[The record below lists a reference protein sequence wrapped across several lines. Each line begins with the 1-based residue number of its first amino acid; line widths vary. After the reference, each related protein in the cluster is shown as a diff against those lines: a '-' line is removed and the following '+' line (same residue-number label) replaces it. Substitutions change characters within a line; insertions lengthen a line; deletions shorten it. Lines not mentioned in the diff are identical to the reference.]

1 MQTARSLSG
10 YTLAEA
16 DMLRRAMGKKKP
28 EEMAK
33 QRDAFV
39 GGAVKNG
46 VEAVEATRIFNLFES
61 FSSYAFNLSH
71 SAGYALLTYQTAY
84 LKVHYPVEFLCAI
97 LTCDQDKSEK
107 VIRTLADA
115 ISMKIP
121 VLPPDLNRSELGFKV
136 EEIANGISILDGNG
150 GLGGRS
156 NSCDGNASRKAKVIR
171 FGLAAIQGLGE
182 AALEGVLEKR
192 PFKDLFDVTS
202 RVDIKKGVL
211 EKLVQCGALDS
222 MGIERAKAFATI
234 PLALQRAKPLA
245 KDAKRGQLNWFSS
258 GETVAVFEGTA
269 AYADVPAWD
278 QREKLARERKALG
291 FYVSGHPLDRYAGA
305 SLALERWQV
314 VPIDQCDELAD
325 GAMVRL
331 IGMVQGYR
339 VKEEWN
345 IAFFELGDRSG
356 QMDAKLRS
364 YDAYGAVLERGE
376 PVLISGRVKRDETE
390 DGEASVTLL
399 VRDVRLLADVVKT
412 EARAA
417 IVTIRA
423 PATLEPL
430 KEVLEKARGSVPVG
444 LRLVLE
450 TGVVSTMALPQR
462 VEVGEAFL
470 AGVERAY
477 GSGAVEIR

>member
-1 MQTARSLSG
+1 M
-10 YTLAEA
+10 
-16 DMLRRAMGKKKP
+16 
-28 EEMAK
+28 
-33 QRDAFV
+33 
-39 GGAVKNG
+39 
-46 VEAVEATRIFNLFES
+46 
-61 FSSYAFNLSH
+61 
-71 SAGYALLTYQTAY
+71 
-84 LKVHYPVEFLCAI
+84 
-97 LTCDQDKSEK
+97 
-107 VIRTLADA
+107 
-115 ISMKIP
+115 
-121 VLPPDLNRSELGFKV
+121 
-136 EEIANGISILDGNG
+136 
-150 GLGGRS
+150 
-156 NSCDGNASRKAKVIR
+156 
-171 FGLAAIQGLGE
+171 
-182 AALEGVLEKR
+182 
-192 PFKDLFDVTS
+192 
-202 RVDIKKGVL
+202 DIKKGVL

-234 PLALQRAKPLA
+234 PLALQRAKPIA

-477 GSGAVEIR
+477 GSGAVEVR